1 MRINMRSLIKSLLA
15 CLLLLSFVS
24 CIYVADDTRF
34 SLKDGVIDDSKL
46 RLQWAPAPDL
56 PMSYHNAEEYAR
68 HLSLAGGEWRLPTR
82 AELKSLYD
90 ESKPG
95 SVDPKFNVS
104 KIGFGRQMLMVRRV
118 SRWPSLSDRAMT
130 ASTTLT
136 SPMHVC

>member
-1 MRINMRSLIKSLLA
+1 MI
-15 CLLLLSFVS
+15 
-24 CIYVADDTRF
+24 

-104 KIGFGRQMLMVRRV
+104 KNWVWTSDVDGPSGRAVALSFRSSNDSLYYPYISYARVLTVR
-118 SRWPSLSDRAMT
+118 SRQ
-130 ASTTLT
+130 
-136 SPMHVC
+136 